1 MTVCRV
7 WRILASTRATDGR
20 NRWSLRL
27 PQWWSCPVVGSP
39 YRCSYDLPV
48 VPGSR
53 NLLLL
58 AHLRRRP
65 TNYRARLRPQGD
77 FGRAVGGT
85 PLVAGLRYAHIIAF
99 QPPTTPTR
107 TSWRGA
113 NRPDPLGS
121 LGSAEVRNYLPA
133 VSFSAI
139 IPQVAGYLYSS
150 NKL

>member
-1 MTVCRV
+1 MCGGFSPPLEPLTAGTDGPCAYLNGGPARWSVPLTGVATIYPSCRV
-7 WRILASTRATDGR
+7 
-20 NRWSLRL
+20 
-27 PQWWSCPVVGSP
+27 PV
-39 YRCSYDLPV
+39 
-48 VPGSR
+48 

-77 FGRAVGGT
+77 IERAVGGT

-139 IPQVAGYLYSS
+139 IPQVAEYLYSS